1 MRTVMIDGAV
11 KIDGSWWIDD
21 VVMAMGLVMTVRS
34 QSGLTEKV
42 GFVGSHY
49 F

>member
-1 MRTVMIDGAV
+1 VRTVMIDGAV

-21 VVMAMGLVMTVRS
+21 AVMAMGLVMTVRS